1 MAMDRYTKL
10 EIQIRT
16 SYRHF
21 MLEKLSTGRSRAKVI
36 PAFDIPRS
44 ETVDLF
50 MGPKEG
56 TTLALVQRFDYV
68 TVYRHTV
75 GQLVGTLAHYLGM
88 TDREIRKSI
97 RGSKDH
103 PAMEELKQ
111 AKVEPLK
118 VSKRLAA
125 DRKAGKISI
134 ALVTEIPEVAQ
145 QAKEL
150 QANFFPVL
158 ALLKAWFAT
167 PIKRKKLCAGVEFY
181 AADISADPPMILPM
195 DKALKPLLK

>member
-10 EIQIRT
+10 EIQIR
-16 SYRHF
+16 SAFRLF
-21 MLEKLSTGRSRAKVI
+21 LLDKLSKGRSKARVV

-50 MGPKEG
+50 VGAKEG

-75 GQLVGTLAHYLGM
+75 GQLVGTLAHFHGM
-88 TDREIRKSI
+88 SDREMRKSI

-103 PAMEELKQ
+103 PAMEEMKQ
-111 AKVEPLK
+111 AKVEPLSL
-118 VSKRLAA
+118 SKRLVS
-125 DRKAGKISI
+125 DRAKGKVTI
-134 ALVTEIPEVAQ
+134 ALVTEIPEVQQ

-150 QANFFPVL
+150 EANFFPVIN
-158 ALLKAWFAT
+158 LLKAWFSTAV
-167 PIKRKKLCAGVEFY
+167 KRKKLCAGVEFY
-181 AADISADPPMILPM
+181 VANIMADPQVVLPL
-195 DKALKPLLK
+195 DKALKPMLK

>member
-10 EIQIRT
+10 ELQIRT
-16 SYRHF
+16 AFRHF
-21 MLEKLSTGRSRAKVI
+21 MLEKMSKGRSKARVV

-50 MGPKEG
+50 VGPKEG

-75 GQLVGTLAHYLGM
+75 GQLVGTLAHFREM
-88 TDREIRKSI
+88 TDRDVRKSI

-103 PAMEELKQ
+103 PAMEEMKQ
-111 AKVEPLK
+111 AKLEPLK
-118 VSKRLAA
+118 ISKRLAE
-125 DRKAGKISI
+125 DVKKGKVSI
-134 ALVTEIPEVAQ
+134 ALVTELPEVAQ

-158 ALLKAWFAT
+158 DLLKAWFSTA
-167 PIKRKKLCAGVEFY
+167 IKRKKLCAGVEFY
-181 AADISADPPMILPM
+181 AVNISADPSIVTPMA
-195 DKALKPLLK
+195 KALKPMLK

>member
-10 EIQIRT
+10 EIQIR
-16 SYRHF
+16 SAFRHF
-21 MLEKLSTGRSRAKVI
+21 MLEKLSKGRSKAKVI

-75 GQLVGTLAHYLGM
+75 GQLVGTLAHFRGM
-88 TDREIRKSI
+88 TDREVRKSI

-103 PAMEELKQ
+103 PAMEEMKQ

-118 VSKRLAA
+118 ASRRLAE
-125 DRKAGKISI
+125 DVKKGKISI
-134 ALVTEIPEVAQ
+134 ALVTELPEVAQ

-150 QANFFPVL
+150 GANFFPVL
-158 ALLKAWFAT
+158 DLLKAWFSTA
-167 PIKRKKLCAGVEFY
+167 IKRKKLCAGVEFY
-181 AADISADPPMILPM
+181 AADISADPSTVAPMA
-195 DKALKPLLK
+195 KALKPMLK

>member
-16 SYRHF
+16 AYRHF
-21 MLEKLSTGRSRAKVI
+21 MLEKLSKGRSKARVI

-50 MGPKEG
+50 IGPKEG

-103 PAMEELKQ
+103 PAMEEMKQ
-111 AKVEPLK
+111 AKIEPLK
-118 VSKRLAA
+118 TSKRLVA
-125 DRKAGKISI
+125 DRKAGKLSI

-158 ALLKAWFAT
+158 DLLKAWFSSS
-167 PIKRKKLCAGVEFY
+167 IKRKKLCAGVEFY
-181 AADISADPPMILPM
+181 AADISVDPTVISPM